1 MASVSLYSLYLFHA
15 KILKKDHKNMNNG
28 KKYYLKY
35 FLLDKRKVGK
45 NGKND
50 TVLFYNPYV
59 EISHN
64 CDILIKENK
73 LMTSIF
79 YKIVIY
85 PIYQDKYD
93 GDIIM

>member
-1 MASVSLYSLYLFHA
+1 
-15 KILKKDHKNMNNG
+15 MNNG

-59 EISHN
+59 
-64 CDILIKENK
+64 
-73 LMTSIF
+73 
-79 YKIVIY
+79 
-85 PIYQDKYD
+85 
-93 GDIIM
+93 